1 MIQPLLVSVGTQQIS
16 DDQIG
21 QIVQLAGFAFDTF
34 KKIGSGGLLILHG
47 LVVTVEERIQPHVEA
62 MIGYLVHAIKM

>member
-1 MIQPLLVSVGTQQIS
+1 M
-16 DDQIG
+16 
-21 QIVQLAGFAFDTF
+21 F

-47 LVVTVEERIQPHVEA
+47 LVVTVEERIQPHVES